1 MPPLPPSTNNGRK
14 SMTKEL
20 LAAIDLANSL
30 RGKYILSQALH
41 YGILALRSVPEHIQ
55 EKSNIQDMET
65 LRGLFDL
72 FTPINVKKAK

>member
-1 MPPLPPSTNNGRK
+1 
-14 SMTKEL
+14 MTKEL